1 MIKRNGQPAR
11 HDVPHYSGRLTDEE
25 NEAYQIGVTKV
36 QAQLINIAAIGQAL
50 RTIETAET
58 PAVQPAGEIRV
69 DNEPWQFRRSLVQLT
84 QSEVLLCR
92 KGDEVA
98 VVERFAENSRYA
110 TANGPAEI
118 LLTGNNERQVLQ
130 DFVEN
135 ERQTLQLLAS
145 DLTAKIRE
153 TLAEERPEL
162 NCRRVVE
169 AVERRCDYEINQTQS
184 ESETQSAA
192 ITQSQGIRV

>member
-1 MIKRNGQPAR
+1 MEAPA
-11 HDVPHYSGRLTDEE
+11 
-25 NEAYQIGVTKV
+25 
-36 QAQLINIAAIGQAL
+36 
-50 RTIETAET
+50 TANMHTSE
-58 PAVQPAGEIRV
+58 EIRV
-69 DNEPWQFRRSLVQLT
+69 DNEPWQVRHSLVQLT

-110 TANGPAEI
+110 IANGPAEI

-169 AVERRCDYEINQTQS
+169 AVARRCDYEITPPQS
-184 ESETQSAA
+184 ESETQSHA

>member
-1 MIKRNGQPAR
+1 MIKRNGLPAR
-11 HDVPHYSGRLTDEE
+11 HEVPHYSGRLTDEE
-25 NEAYQIGVTKV
+25 NEAYQNAVATARPELTDIT
-36 QAQLINIAAIGQAL
+36 AIGQAL
-50 RTIETAET
+50 RAIETS
-58 PAVQPAGEIRV
+58 GESTANGGGQIRLLG
-69 DNEPWQFRRSLVQLT
+69 EPWDVRRTLVQLT

-110 TANGPAEI
+110 QTNGSAEV

-145 DLTAKIRE
+145 DLAAKIRE
-153 TLAEERPEL
+153 TLAEEQPEL

-169 AVERRCDYEINQTQS
+169 AVGRRCEHEINPSQV
-184 ESETQSAA
+184 ESETLTPA
-192 ITQSQGIRV
+192 ITQSRAIRV

>member
-11 HDVPHYSGRLTDEE
+11 HDVPYYSGRLTEEE
-25 NEAYQIGVTKV
+25 NEAYQNAVAKV
-36 QAQLINIAAIGQAL
+36 QPELTDITAIGEAL
-50 RTIETAET
+50 RVIETSDQATASEK
-58 PAVQPAGEIRV
+58 GEIQL
-69 DNEPWQFRRSLVQLT
+69 NGEPWDVRRTLVQLT

-110 TANGPAEI
+110 QANGSSEV
-118 LLTGNNERQVLQ
+118 LLTGNNEHQVLQ

-153 TLAEERPEL
+153 RLAEERPDL

-169 AVERRCDYEINQTQS
+169 AVGRRCEHEINPS
-184 ESETQSAA
+184 KVESET
-192 ITQSQGIRV
+192 ITPALTQARSIRV